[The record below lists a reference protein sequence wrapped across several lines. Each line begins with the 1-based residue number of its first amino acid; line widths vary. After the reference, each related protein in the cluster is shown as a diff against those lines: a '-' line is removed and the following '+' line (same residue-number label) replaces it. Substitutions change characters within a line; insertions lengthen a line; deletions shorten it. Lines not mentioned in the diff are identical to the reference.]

1 MGIFLTRTFAAGKW
15 SDNDAVTA
23 PFLTVD
29 IHDSDIATVSY
40 EPGPRSGGLVYL
52 GFQPR
57 DYFEDEAA
65 SADVDLDGQAA
76 ALAAWAHDVTGAEV
90 DTATIRS
97 MLAEDHVQDPVEVF
111 VEDAV
116 ARLLE
121 LLGVPSLPLDGDEA

>member
-1 MGIFLTRTFAAGKW
+1 MGLFLTQTFAAGKW
-15 SDNDAVTA
+15 SAGEAADA

-40 EPGPRSGGLVYL
+40 EPSPETGGLVYL

-57 DYFEDEAA
+57 DYFEDETA
-65 SADVDLDGQAA
+65 SAEVDLDGQAS

-90 DTATIRS
+90 DSASIRAL
-97 MLAEDHVQDPVEVF
+97 LAEDQVEEPLDAL

-116 ARLLE
+116 ARLLQ
-121 LLGVPSLPLDGDEA
+121 LLGVPSLPLDEDDA